1 MTRMIERWF
10 PCQEVSDNSARGWG
24 SGNSEVMLFPWFAK
38 RPLAQAK
45 AAVLT
50 SLLPWPDDAIEQA
63 RLQDLVRNAM
73 KGRDAENGGLVVEL
87 ARQFPERQRLLDP
100 FSGRAMIPLE
110 AAHLAIRTFGVDY
123 SPVAAVAGRL
133 LVDYP
138 LRDFSKE
145 PELGYG
151 RSLLLPRLPQDV
163 EHFLSE
169 VKARAYRELE
179 PFYPEVAGKRPWGYL
194 WSMTLPCQEC
204 GSRFPLI
211 GSLTLR
217 RPNPAR
223 DDAGQSLL
231 LSSEAGVWI
240 CEVIDGVSP
249 SQPTRVVAQGKSKYD
264 AAGKVAVCLHC
275 GHVHPKDVHTRLAAD
290 GLGEDVL
297 LAVADNDE
305 EVQRRFRHPTPEEKK
320 ALKLARHALTSAE
333 PFRNGL
339 PAIPLEQI
347 PPGNTWTIQ
356 STVYG
361 AKTFADLCNPRQN
374 LAFYHLA
381 RAIDQL
387 SQSYGQIGV
396 SAEYVAALAEYAT
409 SVLARRLKFSTRG
422 ARLRTPA
429 GGVNVS
435 DVFGN
440 TESSW
445 SFQYDYL
452 ETGLASGPGTWDSL
466 AKDTISVLETQCA
479 RSPGL
484 PAVIQNG
491 SACSLPFADESMD
504 AVVTDPPY
512 DAMIDYTDASDL
524 YYVWMKRALA
534 SANPEFSFTANPYDV
549 QEKTDEII
557 VKKGQ
562 PEGDPR
568 TPTHYDRLIAR
579 AFAEARRVVKPDGI
593 VTIVFGHGD
602 PDVWHRLLGAITEAG
617 LVLTGSWPARTEK
630 AKPGGGSNIVT
641 TLTMACS
648 PAPTGRVAGRAS
660 SVEAEVIREVKT
672 RVQMWEQGGLAPTD
686 QLMASAGPAM
696 EVVGRYSQI
705 LNNLGEAVEAER
717 YLLVAR
723 RAVEEAAAIEIDH
736 LPLET
741 FDQRTRFGLSW
752 VRLYGRSIAPKSE
765 ARWQALASDLGMDRL
780 KGILVDVA
788 KGIRFSLAG
797 EHDLVISDR
806 SEVIDVALAMA
817 KVWPE
822 GLDAVGEVLAASQR
836 DPTDPYLWAAISFL
850 SSRLSEADPDATALT
865 ISRETEARSNQRSLF
880 DVLEP
885 NSEGIVE

>member
-1 MTRMIERWF
+1 
-10 PCQEVSDNSARGWG
+10 
-24 SGNSEVMLFPWFAK
+24 
-38 RPLAQAK
+38 
-45 AAVLT
+45 
-50 SLLPWPDDAIEQA
+50 
-63 RLQDLVRNAM
+63 
-73 KGRDAENGGLVVEL
+73 
-87 ARQFPERQRLLDP
+87 
-100 FSGRAMIPLE
+100 
-110 AAHLAIRTFGVDY
+110 
-123 SPVAAVAGRL
+123 
-133 LVDYP
+133 
-138 LRDFSKE
+138 
-145 PELGYG
+145 
-151 RSLLLPRLPQDV
+151 
-163 EHFLSE
+163 
-169 VKARAYRELE
+169 
-179 PFYPEVAGKRPWGYL
+179 
-194 WSMTLPCQEC
+194 
-204 GSRFPLI
+204 
-211 GSLTLR
+211 
-217 RPNPAR
+217 
-223 DDAGQSLL
+223 
-231 LSSEAGVWI
+231 
-240 CEVIDGVSP
+240 
-249 SQPTRVVAQGKSKYD
+249 
-264 AAGKVAVCLHC
+264 
-275 GHVHPKDVHTRLAAD
+275 
-290 GLGEDVL
+290 
-297 LAVADNDE
+297 
-305 EVQRRFRHPTPEEKK
+305 
-320 ALKLARHALTSAE
+320 
-333 PFRNGL
+333 
-339 PAIPLEQI
+339 
-347 PPGNTWTIQ
+347 
-356 STVYG
+356 
-361 AKTFADLCNPRQN
+361 
-374 LAFYHLA
+374 
-381 RAIDQL
+381 
-387 SQSYGQIGV
+387 
-396 SAEYVAALAEYAT
+396 
-409 SVLARRLKFSTRG
+409 
-422 ARLRTPA
+422 
-429 GGVNVS
+429 
-435 DVFGN
+435 
-440 TESSW
+440 
-445 SFQYDYL
+445 
-452 ETGLASGPGTWDSL
+452 
-466 AKDTISVLETQCA
+466 
-479 RSPGL
+479 
-484 PAVIQNG
+484 
-491 SACSLPFADESMD
+491 MD

-865 ISRETEARSNQRSLF
+865 GLVRSKKGVGSAVRQAATISRETEARSNQRSLF